1 MKNNLIKEIKK
12 IKQEVSPRPEWA
24 RQSRAILLKE
34 ITANARPAALGIFD
48 YSRFISQLF
57 RQYAFEPAVVM
68 LLIFAAF
75 LGGSLT
81 LNAAFYSLPGAPLYR
96 VKIAL
101 EKTQLALI
109 PGEKEKMDLKI
120 ELAQKR
126 FEELNKIAR
135 QTNVNPEEKTQ
146 QIKEAVAEFK
156 TNVAA
161 VSTHLNKIKETIKR
175 LEEDKTVNQDKS
187 QAVIM
192 AISASVKTEEL
203 IKSIDQTIESLS
215 ETEKAEVQEIVSDVA
230 KSAQA
235 AGQSAQEL
243 KDQLPASPSLGGP
256 AEGEVKGTATSTDQG
271 VETPA
276 QEAGTTTESTIQD

>member
-1 MKNNLIKEIKK
+1 MENNIIKEIKEIKK
-12 IKQEVSPRPEWA
+12 EVSPRPEWVK
-24 RQSRAILLKE
+24 QSRALLLKE
-34 ITANARPAALGIFD
+34 IAADSRPATLGIFD

-68 LLIFAAF
+68 LLIFATF
-75 LGGSLT
+75 LGSSLT

-109 PGEKEKMDLKI
+109 PGEKEKIELKI
-120 ELAQKR
+120 EFAQKR

-135 QTNVNPEEKTQ
+135 QTDVAPEEKTQ

-161 VSTHLNKIKETIKR
+161 ISTHLNKIKETIKQ
-175 LEEDKTVNQDKS
+175 LDENKTVGQDKD
-187 QAVIM
+187 QTVMM
-192 AISASVKTEEL
+192 AISASAKTEEL

-215 ETEKAEVQEIVSDVA
+215 ETEKAEVQEIVSNVI
-230 KSAQA
+230 KSAQE

-243 KDQLPASPSLGGP
+243 KDQLS
-256 AEGEVKGTATSTDQG
+256 AEGEIKGAATSTDQA
-271 VETPA
+271 VETPV
-276 QEAGTTTESTIQD
+276 QSTGTTTDNTTQD

>member
-1 MKNNLIKEIKK
+1 MENNLIKEIKK

-24 RQSRAILLKE
+24 RQSRDILLKE

-68 LLIFAAF
+68 LLIFATF
-75 LGGSLT
+75 LGSSLT

-101 EKTQLALI
+101 EKTQLALV
-109 PGEKEKMDLKI
+109 PGEKEKIELKI
-120 ELAQKR
+120 EFAQKR
-126 FEELNKIAR
+126 FDELNKIAR
-135 QTNVNPEEKTQ
+135 QADVAPAEKTQ

-161 VSTHLNKIKETIKR
+161 VSSHLNKIKETIKQ
-175 LEEDKTVNQDKS
+175 LEENKTVGRDKD
-187 QAVIM
+187 QTVIM
-192 AISASVKTEEL
+192 AISASAKTEEL
-203 IKSIDQTIESLS
+203 IKSIDQTIEVLS
-215 ETEKAEVQEIVSDVA
+215 ETEKAEVQEIVADVV

-235 AGQSAQEL
+235 TGQSAQEL
-243 KDQLPASPSLGGP
+243 KDQLPP
-256 AEGEVKGTATSTDQG
+256 EGEIKGAATSTDPAA
-271 VETPA
+271 ETPA
-276 QEAGTTTESTIQD
+276 QSAGTTTESTIQD